1 MRPGRPRSRKLRQ
14 PVPRWHPGPGI
25 ASKPPQLKQLR
36 RLLLL
41 GLDDGLACSPDRDH
55 SVSDRESSMRRLTS
69 LGPLHPRPMPGK
81 QGKRG
86 RPSATLDVG
95 VELALMKSSVAGYQP
110 LMNSVIRRCP
120 LLNITKHN
128 RHTPVTERS
137 VALLAPHQPKCP
149 HSAGG
154 SQRPR
159 FSARRYESTTGVSTV
174 GPRSFGSQA
183 AKLAR
188 GRIIND

>member
-1 MRPGRPRSRKLRQ
+1 MLSPGHRRSQ
-14 PVPRWHPGPGI
+14 GEPGI

-36 RLLLL
+36 RLRLQ
-41 GLDDGLACSPDRDH
+41 GLDDGLACSPDRHH

-69 LGPLHPRPMPGK
+69 LGPLRPQPRPGKREK
-81 QGKRG
+81 QGRS
-86 RPSATLDVG
+86 SATPDVV
-95 VELALMKSSVAGYQP
+95 VELASMNPLVAGYQP

-154 SQRPR
+154 SQLPR
-159 FSARRYESTTGVSTV
+159 FAARRYESTTGGSTV
-174 GPRSFGSQA
+174 GRPPHRSQA
-183 AKLAR
+183 PKVR
-188 GRIIND
+188 NHSNVND

>member
-1 MRPGRPRSRKLRQ
+1 LQ
-14 PVPRWHPGPGI
+14 
-25 ASKPPQLKQLR
+25 
-36 RLLLL
+36 
-41 GLDDGLACSPDRDH
+41 GLDDELACSPDRHH

-69 LGPLHPRPMPGK
+69 LGPLRPRPRPGK
-81 QGKRG
+81 REIPG
-86 RPSATLDVG
+86 RSSATPDVE
-95 VELALMKSSVAGYQP
+95 VELASMNPLVAGYQP

-154 SQRPR
+154 SQLPR
-159 FSARRYESTTGVSTV
+159 FAARRYESTTGEKHCRLPATKKSS
-174 GPRSFGSQA
+174 GKG
-183 AKLAR
+183 AR
-188 GRIIND
+188 QRECQ

>member
-1 MRPGRPRSRKLRQ
+1 MRCQRSR
-14 PVPRWHPGPGI
+14 RWHHGPGI

-36 RLLLL
+36 RLPLQ
-41 GLDDGLACSPDRDH
+41 GLDDVLACSPDRHH

-69 LGPLHPRPMPGK
+69 LGPLRPQPRPGK
-81 QGKRG
+81 QERRG
-86 RPSATLDVG
+86 QSSATLDVE
-95 VELALMKSSVAGYQP
+95 VELASVNPLGAGYQP

-137 VALLAPHQPKCP
+137 VALLAPRQPKCP
-149 HSAGG
+149 HSADG

-159 FSARRYESTTGVSTV
+159 FLRWRYESTTGTRTLCRPV
-174 GPRSFGSQA
+174 
-183 AKLAR
+183 
-188 GRIIND
+188 